1 MFKKIQLR
9 YIIFFNN
16 FEYFYSDLQDTCM
29 EYTNKSYFDKAKEK
43 EEEGFYEE
51 ALEYYKKALEEDDE
65 NIEAYFSINLIKSY
79 IEIEKNSKESAK
91 SNKHTKL
98 FNVLDAFLDKKEN

>member
-16 FEYFYSDLQDTCM
+16 FEYFYINLQDTCM
-29 EYTNKSYFDKAKEK
+29 KYTNKSYFDKAKEK
-43 EEEGFYEE
+43 EEAGYYEE

-65 NIEAYFSINLIKSY
+65 NIELYFSINLIKSY
-79 IEIEKNSKESAK
+79 IEIEKNTQDKEK
-91 SNKHTKL
+91 QNKHTKL
-98 FNVLDAFLDKKEN
+98 FNIFNEFLDEK